1 MLTFTFECA
10 NEAQFSTLQRAA
22 DFLAEMH
29 QLAQNTP
36 VGQTLSVL
44 EGHALDAG
52 RLFLRD
58 SLRVAVQQRIDGDE
72 KKGAAHGSVPALTP
86 TSSRAGTTANG

>member
-10 NEAQFSTLQRAA
+10 NEAQFTTLQRAA
-22 DFLAEMH
+22 DFLAELH
-29 QLAQNTP
+29 QLARETP
-36 VGQTLSVL
+36 VGQTLSLL

-58 SLRVAVQQRIDGDE
+58 SLCSAVQQRIDDDE
-72 KKGAAHGSVPALTP
+72 KKGAAHGPVPAPTP
-86 TSSRAGTTANG
+86 IGSRADTTAN